1 MEIWKYEYEYWKK
14 NERNKLKIKKM
25 LLIGSLII
33 VYILV
38 DTRTREHTSAD
49 AVLFPVPLPTRI
61 FKFQT

>member
-1 MEIWKYEYEYWKK
+1 MNMEIWKYRKK

-25 LLIGSLII
+25 PLIGSLII

-38 DTRTREHTSAD
+38 DTRTREQTSAD
-49 AVLFPVPLPTRI
+49 ALLFPVPLPTGI